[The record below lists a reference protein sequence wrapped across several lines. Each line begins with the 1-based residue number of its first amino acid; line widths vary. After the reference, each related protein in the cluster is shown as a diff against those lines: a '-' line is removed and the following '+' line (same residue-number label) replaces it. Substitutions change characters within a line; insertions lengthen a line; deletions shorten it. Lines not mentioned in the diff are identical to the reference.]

1 MTTGLNIF
9 RLLAGE
15 TFLVVDLFDCLVAAI
30 NFAEIR
36 YGHLTVPVVRHDFRT
51 LNRFGTTVIEALHA
65 LFPGLKMQLMEVA
78 FMDVR
83 R

>member
-15 TFLVVDLFDCLVAAI
+15 TFLVVDSFGRLVAAI
-30 NFAEIR
+30 HFAEIW
-36 YGHLTVPVVRHDFRT
+36 YGHLTVLVVRHDFRT
-51 LNRFGTTVIEALHA
+51 LNRFGTTVVEALHA
-65 LFPGLKMQLMEVA
+65 LLPGLEVQLMKVP
-78 FMDVR
+78 FMDIR